1 MQKKKE
7 PIQAIDRLCFPI
19 GALIPEI
26 RILVL
31 KENLEEGKF
40 YWLSIFCRK
49 KVKGSVHL
57 HKASYRSYNQLRLQE
72 STRLF
77 PLAIH
82 EESTNRQRPRDRFP
96 PGLAQCG
103 MNVQASKKL
112 KDEGGV
118 QVFNVLDVLAKALY
132 YYHQK
137 KFLSETLCE
146 CLPCRISFSVSESL
160 SIFSIPF
167 FALLWEGGLG

>member
-1 MQKKKE
+1 MCTKSTSLQIAEKIYVTSLYITSKKVPTFAKKE

-57 HKASYRSYNQLRLQE
+57 HKAIVPITNFVYKNLRG
-72 STRLF
+72 SFHWLF
-77 PLAIH
+77 
-82 EESTNRQRPRDRFP
+82 TKRV
-96 PGLAQCG
+96 G
-103 MNVQASKKL
+103 MDSDPVIGSRRVLLNVA
-112 KDEGGV
+112 
-118 QVFNVLDVLAKALY
+118 
-132 YYHQK
+132 
-137 KFLSETLCE
+137 
-146 CLPCRISFSVSESL
+146 
-160 SIFSIPF
+160 
-167 FALLWEGGLG
+167 